1 MLRPFL
7 PIHPENRDVPSDRRE
22 FLRLAAH
29 ATGAASLAAAWPAPI
44 LRALQVP
51 ADVRT
56 GTIQDVAHVVILMQE
71 NRSFDH
77 YFGTLR
83 GVRGFGDRHPIP
95 MTGGRPVWR
104 QSDGQQEVPPFHLDT
119 ATTSALRVPVT
130 PHAFAD
136 SQAAWDQ
143 GRFGLWPK
151 FKTTYAM
158 GYYERADI
166 PFQYALADAFTIC
179 DAYHCSITT
188 GTDPN
193 RIVFWSGSNYNPDV
207 RARGENCTEDDSEPN
222 NLRCWIKGRMPVPGY
237 TYAGS
242 AFRWPTIPDVLQ
254 QHGISWRIYQNPNDN
269 WTGAMHGGLAFESF
283 RTSVPGSPIYERGMR
298 HWSIDDLA
306 ADVRAGSLPQVSWIL
321 PSQSWSEH
329 PSPSTPA
336 HGAEFT
342 TLVLDALTS
351 NPEVWA
357 KTVFFLTF
365 DENDGQFDHVPPP
378 AVPSYEA
385 DGSLAGGATLDV
397 TGEYFLDPGRKYRLE
412 DDPDTGPLRP
422 WGLGPRVPMYVISP
436 WSKGGWVSSEVFD
449 HTSVGRFLETRFG
462 ITVPAISPWH
472 RAVCGDLTSAF
483 DFATPNDPGV
493 PALPDA
499 RGASAIVLEHIQRPM
514 PYPPSRPVAPRQE
527 PGVRPSR
534 ALPYDL
540 HVDAQHDAGTGRLT
554 LTFRNTGRAGAVF
567 HVYDRHRLD
576 RIPRRYTVE
585 AGKSLAGTW
594 PTHDGYDLEVHAPN
608 GYLRRV
614 RAPSAPTPGRPSPV
628 VVADTASAE
637 TGLDIVVRNPGAA
650 GVDVTLRD
658 NAYGG
663 ADVSLAVPA
672 GVEVRHAWPTAD
684 SGQWYDVTV
693 ASEGLE
699 WRFAGRGETGKP
711 ASSDP
716 AMA

>member
-1 MLRPFL
+1 M
-7 PIHPENRDVPSDRRE
+7 PSDRRE
-22 FLRLAAH
+22 FLRLAAQ
-29 ATGAASLAAAWPAPI
+29 AAGAASVAATWPAPI

-51 ADVRT
+51 AAVRA
-56 GTIQDVAHVVILMQE
+56 GTIRDVAHVVILMQE

-95 MTGGRPVWR
+95 LTGGRPVWR
-104 QSDGQQEVPPFHLDT
+104 QSDGERELPPYHLDT

-136 SQAAWDQ
+136 AQAAWDQ
-143 GRFGLWPK
+143 GRFGAWPK
-151 FKTTYAM
+151 FKTAYSM

-166 PFQYALADAFTIC
+166 PFQFALAEAFTIC
-179 DAYHCSITT
+179 DAYHCSVTT

-193 RIVFWSGSNYNPDV
+193 RIVFWSGSNYNPEV

-222 NLRCWIKGRMPVPGY
+222 NLRCWIKGALPSPGY

-242 AFRWPTIPDVLQ
+242 AFRWSTIPDVLEE
-254 QHGISWRIYQNPNDN
+254 HGISWRIYQNPNDN
-269 WTGAMHGGLAFESF
+269 WTGAMHGCLAFESF

-298 HWSIDDLA
+298 HWSLDHLA
-306 ADVRAGSLPQVSWIL
+306 ADVKAGSLPQVSWIL

-342 TLVLDALTS
+342 TLVLDALTA
-351 NPEVWA
+351 NPDVWA

-378 AVPSYEA
+378 AVPSYNP
-385 DGSLAGGATLDV
+385 DGSLAGGATLDLA
-397 TGEYFLDPGRKYRLE
+397 GEYFLDPGRKYRHPG
-412 DDPDTGPLRP
+412 DVVDGPLRP

-436 WSKGGWVSSEVFD
+436 WSKGGWVNSQVFD
-449 HTSVGRFLETRFG
+449 HTSVGQFLEKRFD

-472 RAVCGDLTSAF
+472 RAVCGDLVSTF
-483 DFATPNDPGV
+483 DFVAPNDPVV

-514 PYPPSRPVAPRQE
+514 PVPPARSVPARQE

-534 ALPYDL
+534 ALPYTL
-540 HVDAQHDAGTGRLT
+540 HVDADLDAGAGHVA

-567 HVYDRHRLD
+567 HVYDRHHLD

-585 AGKSLAGTW
+585 AGKSLSDTW
-594 PTHDGYDLEVHAPN
+594 SARDGCDLEVHGPN
-608 GYLRRV
+608 GFLRVV
-614 RAPSAPTPGRPSPV
+614 RASSPMESGRVPPV
-628 VVADTASAE
+628 VVLQDDIARP
-637 TGLDIVVRNPGAA
+637 GLDIVVRNPGAA
-650 GVDVTLRD
+650 AVDVTVRD
-658 NAYGG
+658 NAYGA
-663 ADVSLAVPA
+663 ADMTLAVA
-672 GVEVRHAWPTAD
+672 IGAEVRRAWPTAD
-684 SGQWYDVTV
+684 SGHWYDVIV
-693 ASEGLE
+693 SSPGLE
-699 WRFAGRGETGKP
+699 WRFAGRVETGAP
-711 ASSDP
+711 SISDP
-716 AMA
+716 AG

>member
-1 MLRPFL
+1 M
-7 PIHPENRDVPSDRRE
+7 PSDRRE
-22 FLRLAAH
+22 FLRLAAQ
-29 ATGAASLAAAWPAPI
+29 AAGAASVAASWPAPI

-56 GTIQDVAHVVILMQE
+56 GTIRDVAHIVILMQE

-83 GVRGFGDRHPIP
+83 GVRGFGDRHPVP
-95 MTGGRPVWR
+95 MSGGRTVW
-104 QSDGQQEVPPFHLDT
+104 QQWDGERELLPYHLDT
-119 ATTSALRVPVT
+119 ETTSALRVPVT

-136 SQAAWDQ
+136 SQAAWNQ
-143 GRFGLWPK
+143 GRFGAWPK
-151 FKTTYAM
+151 FKTPYAM
-158 GYYERADI
+158 GYYERTDI
-166 PFQYALADAFTIC
+166 PFQFALAEAFTIC

-193 RIVFWSGSNYNPDV
+193 RIVFWSGSNYNPEV

-222 NLRCWIKGRMPVPGY
+222 NLRCWIKGRMPTPGY
-237 TYAGS
+237 TYQGS

-269 WTGAMHGGLAFESF
+269 WTGAMHGCLAFESF

-298 HWSIDDLA
+298 HWSLEHLA
-306 ADVRAGSLPQVSWIL
+306 ADVKAGTLPQVSWIL

-378 AVPSYEA
+378 AVPSYNP
-385 DGSLAGGATLDV
+385 DGTLAGGSTLDV
-397 TGEYFLDPGRKYRLE
+397 TGEYFLDPGRKYRHPE
-412 DDPDTGPLRP
+412 DPDDGPLRP

-436 WSKGGWVSSEVFD
+436 WSKGGWVNSEVFD
-449 HTSVGRFLETRFG
+449 HTSVGQFLEKRFG
-462 ITVPAISPWH
+462 ITIPAISPWH

-483 DFATPNDPGV
+483 DFATPNDPAM
-493 PALPDA
+493 PELPDA
-499 RGASAIVLEHIQRPM
+499 RGASAIVLQHIQRPM
-514 PYPPSRPVAPRQE
+514 PYPPARPVVPRQE

-534 ALPYDL
+534 ALPYEL
-540 HVDAQHDAGTGRLT
+540 HADAAFDAAAGTLT
-554 LTFRNTGRAGAVF
+554 FTFRNTGRTGAVF
-567 HVYDRHRLD
+567 HVYDRHHLD
-576 RIPRRYTVE
+576 RVPRRYTVE
-585 AGKSLAGTW
+585 AGKSLSDSW
-594 PTHDGYDLEVHAPN
+594 PAREGCDLEVHGPN
-608 GYLRRV
+608 GYFRRV
-614 RAPSAPTPGRPSPV
+614 VAPSLPAAGRVPATVTAEPA
-628 VVADTASAE
+628 ADE
-637 TGLDIVVRNPGAA
+637 GRLVIVVRNPGAGRIA
-650 GVDVTLRD
+650 VTLRD
-658 NAYGG
+658 NAYGH
-663 ADVSLAVPA
+663 ADVALAVDP
-672 GVEVRHAWPTAD
+672 GDEVRHAWPTED
-684 SGQWYDVTV
+684 SGRWYDVTV

-699 WRFAGRGETGKP
+699 WQFAGRVETGAP
-711 ASSDP
+711 GVSDP
-716 AMA
+716 AVAR